1 MRISDWSSD
10 VCSSDLRINDAPA
23 EFVKDRAG
31 AVAAMLLEG
40 ARRQSEMHGSIGGAD
55 KAGRDRGNG
64 CIHGQA
70 PGGLGSTGAV
80 PPTEAGNGA
89 SGTRAGSDRLGGSLL
104 VTQIGKASCR
114 ERGGQYVESPG

>member
-1 MRISDWSSD
+1 
-10 VCSSDLRINDAPA
+10 
-23 EFVKDRAG
+23 
-31 AVAAMLLEG
+31 MLLEG

-89 SGTRAGSDRLGGSLL
+89 SGTRAGSDRLGGSLI
-104 VTQIGKASCR
+104 VTPPSARSGSVVRRSRAAARSEEHASELQSLMRISYAVFCLKKTK
-114 ERGGQYVESPG
+114 EESKN